1 MHRFSH
7 DFSLD
12 SILNISKIK
21 PKRTKMICTI
31 GPASN
36 DVETLK
42 NLIKNG
48 MTIAR
53 LNFSHGDHESHLKIL
68 NNVKEAIRM
77 TGSEGRVGIMLDT
90 KGPEIRTGFLES
102 GGKVDFKKG
111 QTLKITGDYSVKGNS
126 EIIALSYSKVVSVMK
141 PGQNILIADGNLSLQ
156 VREVDEENNLLI
168 TTVMNNF
175 SLGERKNVNLP
186 GVKVDLPVITE
197 KDHHDIVNF
206 GVKHQVDYVALSFS
220 RSKHCIESCRKV
232 LGTAGKD
239 IQIIPKIEN
248 EEGIVNIVEII
259 EASDGLMMARG
270 DLGMELN
277 PSKLLIAQK
286 YMTNHCRRLGKP
298 VICATQMLESMTK
311 NSRPTR
317 AEMSD
322 VGNAVLDSVDSV
334 MLSGETG
341 SGMFVLESAQIMTGI
356 CREVEASFNYR
367 EYYKSMKKKLQK
379 SGKISEKNALDILA
393 KSAVKLSFSL
403 GSNAMIVLD
412 QSGKLVRKISEL
424 RPNAFIIS
432 PNSNLSVLNKMT
444 LCFGVVG
451 IYSQP
456 QNYVE
461 DSVRY
466 ILSHGLEKNGSN
478 VVVVN
483 IVQNQIQIYEIK

>member
-1 MHRFSH
+1 MNRSIH
-7 DFSLD
+7 DFSLN
-12 SILNISKIK
+12 SILSVSKINS
-21 PKRTKMICTI
+21 KRTKMICTI

-36 DVETLK
+36 TVETLQ

-68 NNVKEAIRM
+68 NNVKQAIRL
-77 TGSEGRVGIMLDT
+77 TRSEGRVGIMLDT
-90 KGPEIRTGFLES
+90 KGPEIRTGYLES
-102 GGKVDFKKG
+102 GGKVDFIKG
-111 QTLKITGDYSVKGNS
+111 QILKITGDYNVKGNS
-126 EIIALSYSKVVSVMK
+126 EIIALSYAKVVSVMK
-141 PGQNILIADGNLSLQ
+141 PGQKILIADGNLSLE
-156 VREVDEENNLLI
+156 VKEVDQVNNLLI
-168 TTVMNNF
+168 TTVLNAF

-206 GVKHQVDYVALSFS
+206 GVRHQVDYVALSFS

-286 YMTNHCRRLGKP
+286 YMTSHCRRLGKP

-356 CREVEASFNYR
+356 CREVEASFNYK
-367 EYYKSMKKKLQK
+367 EYYKSMKKKLKK
-379 SGKISEKNALDILA
+379 SGKISEKKALHILS
-393 KSAVKLSFSL
+393 KSAVKLSFTL
-403 GSNAMIVLD
+403 ETNAIIVLD
-412 QSGKLVRKISEL
+412 ESGLLSRHISKL

-451 IYSQP
+451 IHSRP
-456 QNYVE
+456 QNYIQ
-461 DSVRY
+461 DSMDY
-466 ILSHGLEKNGSN
+466 IISNGLENKGSN
-478 VVVVN
+478 VVLVN
-483 IVQNQIQIYEIK
+483 IVKNQIKLFELR